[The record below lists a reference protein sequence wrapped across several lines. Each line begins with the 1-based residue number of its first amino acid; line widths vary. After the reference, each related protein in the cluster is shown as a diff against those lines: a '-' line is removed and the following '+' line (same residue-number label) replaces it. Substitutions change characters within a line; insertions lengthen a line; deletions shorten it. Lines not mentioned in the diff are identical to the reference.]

1 MERKY
6 DIEKRNGFKGINI
19 TFIDPEL
26 DKLQQKVNQ
35 LEEENKQLKERIEY
49 YYEFDEELKK
59 EDLPEELRPY
69 YKNQDCCRYIVELRK
84 ENQELKK
91 QLEHFKT
98 QEIERISKNLSQAEN
113 DYLERCIKANM
124 VGGSNE

>member
-1 MERKY
+1 MNKEVTITTRQIKQAIDDLVDER
-6 DIEKRNGFKGINI
+6 D
-19 TFIDPEL
+19 EL
-26 DKLQQKVNQ
+26 QDKVYK
-35 LEEENKQLKERIEY
+35 LEEKIEY
-49 YYEFDEELKK
+49 YYEFDEYLKK

-113 DYLERCIKANM
+113 DYLERCIKANV
-124 VGGSNE
+124 VGGSDE